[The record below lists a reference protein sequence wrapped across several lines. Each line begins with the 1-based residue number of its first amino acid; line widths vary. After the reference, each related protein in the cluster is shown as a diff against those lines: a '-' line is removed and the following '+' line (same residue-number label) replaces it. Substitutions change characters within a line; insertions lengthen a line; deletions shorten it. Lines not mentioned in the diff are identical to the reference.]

1 MSKPRALGSTFD
13 DHDEGT
19 IETIQYLTITSSDIR
34 PLRSFPLCSAAA
46 SDDSNIHLA
55 LFSSQVFLTSQ
66 TIRSL
71 PGQPTL
77 ELSVIKD
84 DTRSFKSSQATE
96 PSQTSLRERE
106 RERDVFTL
114 LFKDCNRLEVRGNQP
129 NWWRLLLHHWNLSRV
144 FTNSSC
150 FRCPQSHCRLF
161 SSCSYLTTRVE
172 SHHYVVYG
180 HFFMKF

>member
-1 MSKPRALGSTFD
+1 MKIRLLSSLYYFSEPQTMSKPRALGSTFD

-34 PLRSFPLCSAAA
+34 LQRSFPLCSAAA

-77 ELSVIKD
+77 ELSVIRD

-106 RERDVFTL
+106 KDVSTL
-114 LFKDCNRLEVRGNQP
+114 LFKDCNRLEVRGSQP
-129 NWWRLLLHHWNLSRV
+129 N
-144 FTNSSC
+144 
-150 FRCPQSHCRLF
+150 
-161 SSCSYLTTRVE
+161 
-172 SHHYVVYG
+172 
-180 HFFMKF
+180 

>member
-1 MSKPRALGSTFD
+1 MREQLD
-13 DHDEGT
+13 DPILDNHF
-19 IETIQYLTITSSDIR
+19 IR
-34 PLRSFPLCSAAA
+34 PLTSQIRPFPLCSAAA

-77 ELSVIKD
+77 ELSVIRD

-106 RERDVFTL
+106 KDVSTL
-114 LFKDCNRLEVRGNQP
+114 LFKDCNRLEVR
-129 NWWRLLLHHWNLSRV
+129 
-144 FTNSSC
+144 
-150 FRCPQSHCRLF
+150 
-161 SSCSYLTTRVE
+161 
-172 SHHYVVYG
+172 
-180 HFFMKF
+180 